1 MYDSR
6 RIQRLSFSP
15 QAAPVIQKLNE
26 EVTKMNN
33 EVLQGISK
41 EELQQV
47 EATMTK
53 ILTHFKERTETQDEK
68 NNVQRSRFRK

>member
-1 MYDSR
+1 MQKMTLINVSSDFHF
-6 RIQRLSFSP
+6 LP

-26 EVTKMNN
+26 ELTKMNN

-47 EATMTK
+47 ETTMTK
-53 ILTHFKERTETQDEK
+53 ILTRFKERNETQHEK
-68 NNVQRSRFRK
+68 NNV

>member
-1 MYDSR
+1 
-6 RIQRLSFSP
+6 
-15 QAAPVIQKLNE
+15 
-26 EVTKMNN
+26 MNN